1 MESHAEDFRVESG
14 DDALA
19 AAVKEDYRKARLS
32 KADRALSDFAAKLT
46 VEPWSM
52 SKADCDALRAAG
64 FTDRAIVDAVEV
76 IGYFNYIN
84 RVADGLGVDLEPEM
98 APGHSKPKYRR

>member
-1 MESHAEDFRVESG
+1 MESG

-19 AAVKEDYRKARLS
+19 AAVKADYRGAKLS
-32 KADRALSDFAAKLT
+32 KADRALCDFAAKLT

-52 SKADCDALRAAG
+52 SKADCDGLRAAG

-98 APGHSKPKYRR
+98 PSAHPKPKYRR